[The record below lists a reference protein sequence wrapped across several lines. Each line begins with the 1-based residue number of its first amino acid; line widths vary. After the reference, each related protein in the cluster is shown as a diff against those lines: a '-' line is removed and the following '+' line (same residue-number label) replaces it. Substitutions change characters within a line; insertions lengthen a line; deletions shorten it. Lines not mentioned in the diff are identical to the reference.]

1 MRMFMPSIIALL
13 LSNSIL
19 IDLKTKVVNW
29 GQVDCCDHGSPTG
42 VPLLHYYWNI
52 SSRFK
57 DDLMGK
63 NLVSL
68 LTDLS
73 LNLLTSW
80 NLGLP
85 LNISNTSPMCLD
97 TKYVFYFQW
106 KESSILRLL
115 QQCSKTY
122 LLLIL
127 MTTWLQNFGD
137 CPTLFQALNKTA
149 NLPLLPCVEE
159 Y

>member
-1 MRMFMPSIIALL
+1 MSRGSLNITKLWIVVV
-13 LSNSIL
+13 
-19 IDLKTKVVNW
+19 KTKVVNW
-29 GQVDCCDHGSPTG
+29 GQVDCCDHWSPTG
-42 VPLLHYYWNI
+42 VPLLHDYYWNI

-63 NLVSL
+63 TDFFL
-68 LTDLS
+68 LTNLS

-80 NLGLP
+80 NLGLL

-97 TKYVFYFQW
+97 IKYVFYFQW
-106 KESSILRLL
+106 KESLALGF
-115 QQCSKTY
+115 QQYSKTY

-137 CPTLFQALNKTA
+137 CPTLFQSLNKTA
-149 NLPLLPCVEE
+149 NLPLLPYVK
-159 Y
+159 